1 MVCINLRLTGSDSH
15 SMPKANKRESV
26 WPFFSGVV
34 IADLNILL
42 IGLEGWDALIGE
54 ARILIYV
61 TGSLLLLCGLFLIWK
76 DAIEVAAARHELIVE
91 YEGTY
96 LGRFQLNDYLL
107 QAYERNGEEAYWAFF
122 P

>member
-1 MVCINLRLTGSDSH
+1 MQ
-15 SMPKANKRESV
+15 KANKRESV

-34 IADLNILL
+34 IADLSILL

-76 DAIEVAAARHELIVE
+76 DGIEVAAARHEWIVE

>member
-1 MVCINLRLTGSDSH
+1 LAL
-15 SMPKANKRESV
+15 
-26 WPFFSGVV
+26 FSGVV
-34 IADLNILL
+34 IADLSILL
-42 IGLEGWDALIGE
+42 IGLEGWDALIIE

-76 DAIEVAAARHELIVE
+76 DAIEVAAAQHEWIVE